1 MTIEIR
7 ELVIEARVLAD
18 GDERDGC
25 SASQGSSSMQL
36 DAVSQQRLIAQVVQ
50 RVLRVLEDRG
60 ERLQ

>member
-18 GDERDGC
+18 GDERDER
-25 SASQGSSSMQL
+25 STSQGSSSMQL

-50 RVLRVLEDRG
+50 RVLRVLEDRR

>member
-18 GDERDGC
+18 GGERDER

-36 DAVSQQRLIAQVVQ
+36 DAVSEQRLIAQVVQ
-50 RVLRVLEDRG
+50 RVLRVLEDRR